1 MSGALQS
8 DRRPAPRGD
17 VRRAALLEAL
27 DEVLRETGGAL
38 EPVNIADI
46 SRRAGVTRSAF
57 YFYFENL
64 AAAVAAVSQEM
75 YDEILAVTD
84 VLVGQGPP
92 QERITTTV
100 HGLVDIWDRHR
111 HLHRALLEAHDASP
125 GVRGMWETG
134 RRMLVERIAA
144 MIEAERTRGA
154 APPGP
159 DAVPLATVLLDLNES
174 LLARLTYVADA
185 DSAGL
190 AEATIAIWL
199 RSVHGH
205 LDPSTEGTPR

>member
-1 MSGALQS
+1 MTGALQS

-27 DEVLRETGGAL
+27 DEVLRESGGDL

-46 SRRAGVTRSAF
+46 SARAGVTRSAF

-64 AAAVAAVSQEM
+64 PAAVAAVSQEM
-75 YDEILAVTD
+75 YDEILSVTD

-92 QERITTTV
+92 RERITTTI

-111 HLHRALLEAHDASP
+111 HLYRALLEAHHSSP

-134 RRMLVERIAA
+134 RRMLAERIAE
-144 MIEAERTRGA
+144 MIEAERAAGT

-159 DAVPLATVLLDLNES
+159 DAVPLATVLLDLNEN
-174 LLARLTYVADA
+174 LLERLTYVADSDA
-185 DSAGL
+185 TGL
-190 AEATIAIWL
+190 ADATIAIWL

-205 LDPSTEGTPR
+205 LDPSIEGTPR